1 MFDLDA
7 GAAACSNGPA
17 FWVMPV
23 FGDGRV
29 PAQVRFLLAFVISLM
44 IAPMMKG
51 MPVLDPFSVG
61 MLVLTLEQLLF
72 GLLFGLCIQMLFMV
86 MTSQSGDRVTKIHIT
101 MDSAQEKINNALKV
115 LKFVHS

>member
-1 MFDLDA
+1 MNSLLSFS
-7 GAAACSNGPA
+7 AAELTAWLGQWWWPFARIAAA

-29 PAQVRFLLAFVISLM
+29 PAQVRLLLAFVISLM

-72 GLLFGLCIQMLFMV
+72 AADKALYQAKEGGRN
-86 MTSQSGDRVTKIHIT
+86 RVVV
-101 MDSAQEKINNALKV
+101 AA
-115 LKFVHS
+115 